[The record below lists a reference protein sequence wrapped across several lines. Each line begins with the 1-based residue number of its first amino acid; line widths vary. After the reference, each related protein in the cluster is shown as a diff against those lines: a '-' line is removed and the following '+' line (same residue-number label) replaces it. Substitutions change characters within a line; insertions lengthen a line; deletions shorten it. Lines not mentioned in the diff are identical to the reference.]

1 MLKMTEIADLRTM
14 YFEDGTNISQIQ
26 KKTGFDRKTI
36 RKFINKEDW
45 NDPVQ
50 AHIERESKL
59 KKFKLEI
66 DQWLEADKE
75 MPIRK

>member
-1 MLKMTEIADLRTM
+1 MTEIAILEKCTLKM
-14 YFEDGTNISQIQ
+14 EKNISQIQ

-59 KKFKLEI
+59 EKFELEI

-75 MPIRK
+75 IPIRK